1 MKKRLFLIACLSSIL
16 LVSAPIFAYNENTEE
31 YNQQKAV
38 LIGETGNKVFLEPVT
53 ESEPQVVATTH
64 NVSGEETTFFK
75 EALYEITPSSFGNAG
90 SMQDI
95 KWDGSRGIKAW
106 VKIYYSYTNSGYLL
120 NAVEV
125 NWRKEDP
132 SLSLSNATISAI
144 CHGINYYNGKAE
156 ISQDRIWYVSPGH
169 IKKYTNFKNPINGTA
184 YGLVGGRS
192 NIKITRGGSSWE
204 LNLPVIVYQSFG

>member
-1 MKKRLFLIACLSSIL
+1 MAT
-16 LVSAPIFAYNENTEE
+16 PIFAYDEKTDE
-31 YNQQKAV
+31 YDQLNAV
-38 LIGETGNKVFLEPVT
+38 LIGETGKKVYLEPVR
-53 ESEPQVVATTH
+53 ESEPQVVATTF
-64 NVSGEETTFFK
+64 NVNGEETMYFK

-95 KWDGSRGIKAW
+95 KWDGSRGLKAW
-106 VKIYYSYTNSGYLL
+106 VKIYYSYTNGGYLL

-125 NWRKEDP
+125 NWRKEDA

-144 CHGINYYNGKAE
+144 CHGVNYYNGQPE
-156 ISQDRIWYVSPGH
+156 TSQDRIWYVSPGK
-169 IKKYTNFKNPINGTA
+169 IKKYTNFQNPIKSTA

-204 LNLPVIVYQSFG
+204 LNLPVNVYHSYG